1 MAGVYR
7 NKIRDS
13 WNITAIVPSQ
23 NAIISPVVN
32 ILVIFLLNLR
42 VMEKSKTRPVSN
54 YVKPS
59 STIFS
64 ISLAFCFAALIH
76 VEIELHAH
84 RETLKVLNQERGN
97 NIELRNVVG
106 RHENVMD
113 SVLKILQSGSSNAK
127 GTCAPRNK
135 SSFVIKIQ
143 AQINK

>member
-1 MAGVYR
+1 MEGVR
-7 NKIRDS
+7 NKSEIRE
-13 WNITAIVPSQ
+13 TLHAFVPSQ
-23 NAIISPVVN
+23 KAITTPVVN
-32 ILVIFLLNLR
+32 IIVIFLLNLR
-42 VMEKSKTRPVSN
+42 VMEKSKTPPVSN

-64 ISLAFCFAALIH
+64 ISLAFCFAALID

-113 SVLKILQSGSSNAK
+113 SVLKILQSGSSNSK

-135 SSFVIKIQ
+135 SSFVIKI
-143 AQINK
+143 

>member
-1 MAGVYR
+1 MEGVYR

-23 NAIISPVVN
+23 NAITTPVVN

-84 RETLKVLNQERGN
+84 RETLKVLNQEREN
-97 NIELRNVVG
+97 KIELRKVVG

-113 SVLKILQSGSSNAK
+113 SVLKMLQSGSSNSK
-127 GTCAPRNK
+127 GNCVPRSK
-135 SSFVIKIQ
+135 SSFVFVL
-143 AQINK
+143 